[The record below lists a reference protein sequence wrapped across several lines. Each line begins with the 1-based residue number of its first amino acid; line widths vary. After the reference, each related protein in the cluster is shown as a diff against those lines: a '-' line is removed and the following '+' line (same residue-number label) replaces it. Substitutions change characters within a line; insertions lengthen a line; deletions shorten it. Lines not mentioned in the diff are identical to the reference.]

1 MIFELQ
7 SFCNYRIWLS
17 LFPVLLIPTAAS
29 DTRSFLSSSMVIV
42 AFDLVFR
49 SRKKYPKGESHQSS
63 LSVGVLVYL
72 IHSFFSVTK
81 SLFFLYFVF
90 VVSFLKSLYFFFLF
104 QGFFSLIQYLATGKF
119 TKRQRKK
126 KGPGP
131 VSCQPHIEI
140 E

>member
-17 LFPVLLIPTAAS
+17 LFPVLLVPTAS
-29 DTRSFLSSSMVIV
+29 DTRSFFSSSTAFV

-49 SRKKYPKGESHQSS
+49 SRKKYPKGESQSS

-72 IHSFFSVTK
+72 IHSFFSVSK
-81 SLFFLYFVF
+81 SLFFLYFF
-90 VVSFLKSLYFFFLF
+90 FIVSFLKSLYFFFFF
-104 QGFFSLIQYLATGKF
+104 QGIFSRNLVTGKF
-119 TKRQRKK
+119 TKRQRKER
-126 KGPGP
+126 GSLGP
-131 VSCQPHIEI
+131 VSCQPHREI